1 MSFTLDALFEY
12 NTILYGIIGILGI
25 YLVLSILGTFRTIE
39 GLTNQNQ
46 GGKSVA
52 DIIAEGDIKQLKSV
66 IQKADNVILVNK
78 YRSDYEDAL
87 IDLEEI
93 LNQSILMKVLT
104 MSSDIDSK
112 DGVNTIK
119 PETISAIN
127 NLYTLRDNIA
137 TTMDYID
144 GKK

>member
-1 MSFTLDALFEY
+1 MSFTLDTLFEY

-52 DIIAEGDIKQLKSV
+52 DIIAEGDIKQLKSA

>member
-1 MSFTLDALFEY
+1 MSFTLDTLFEY

>member
-1 MSFTLDALFEY
+1 MSFTLDTLFEY
-12 NTILYGIIGILGI
+12 NTVLYGIIGILGI

-52 DIIAEGDIKQLKSV
+52 DIIAEGDIKQLKSA

>member
-1 MSFTLDALFEY
+1 MSFTLDTLFEY

-52 DIIAEGDIKQLKSV
+52 DIIAEGDIKQLKSA

-119 PETISAIN
+119 PDTISAIN

>member
-1 MSFTLDALFEY
+1 MSFTLDTLFEY

-52 DIIAEGDIKQLKSV
+52 DIIAEGDIKQLKSA

-93 LNQSILMKVLT
+93 LNQYILMKVLT

-119 PETISAIN
+119 PDTISAIN